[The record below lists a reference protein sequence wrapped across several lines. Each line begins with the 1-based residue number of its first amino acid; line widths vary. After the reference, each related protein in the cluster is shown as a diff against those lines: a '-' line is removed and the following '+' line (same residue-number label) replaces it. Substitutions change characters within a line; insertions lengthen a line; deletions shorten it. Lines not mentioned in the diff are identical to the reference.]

1 MKVSI
6 KSIFFLSSVVAVL
19 TFYLILSVNIRPI
32 ADDYCAA
39 AGSSNGVIS
48 YMHILTQTWSGDY
61 LQIFFNGLLVALPL
75 SKGPLFLLGIST
87 LFSYISLL
95 FLFIYLISRKLGLCP
110 LRPSSIAFIAA
121 LVLII
126 WNLYWAF
133 PAAIKWPVNYDRLLD
148 TKETFSGVF
157 GWPTVIVQYL
167 IVPLVIVLV
176 SFARIRRTW
185 LNFPFLI
192 LIGLMIGTGGYALAL
207 AVTLASCLLLLT
219 YDKRLGLTKTVL
231 LNVGIFSGALIS
243 FSSTGAQARSELLAS
258 SRDNSSSDSVFR
270 WFSVSSLEF
279 IVSIFN
285 VGVLVVLI
293 AGFVLSQHLDKLF
306 SLNGF
311 KFENKSILR
320 SFGIFLLVYYAIISV
335 SEYFTY
341 NAFWHLITF
350 KSGLFFY
357 FFFLGIFTGKRCK
370 THLSPIS
377 VSKIAMLSS
386 AVALSSCLVVYQTN
400 SNLVERRVA
409 WNVGPAALPGISD
422 ISPQDGW
429 VDKCWD
435 KISNQDKYPQRD

>member
-48 YMHILTQTWSGDY
+48 YMQILNHTWSGDY
-61 LQIFFNGLLVALPL
+61 LQILFNGLLVALPL
-75 SKGPLFLLGIST
+75 SIGPLFLLGIST
-87 LFSYISLL
+87 LFLYISLL

-121 LVLII
+121 VVLII
-126 WNLYWAF
+126 WNLYWAL

-148 TKETFSGVF
+148 TKETFSGIF

-176 SFARIRRTW
+176 SFVRVRRTW

-207 AVTLASCLLLLT
+207 AVAVTSCLLLLT
-219 YDKRLGLTKTVL
+219 YDKSLGFTKTVL
-231 LNVGIFSGALIS
+231 LNVSICSGALIS
-243 FSSTGAQARSELLAS
+243 FASTGAQARSVLLTS
-258 SRDNSSSDSVFR
+258 SRDNSSLDSLFR

-285 VGVLVVLI
+285 IGVLAVLL
-293 AGFVLSQHLDKLF
+293 AGFLLSQHLDKFF
-306 SLNGF
+306 SLDGF
-311 KFENKSILR
+311 TFENRSILR
-320 SFGIFLLVYYAIISV
+320 SFGIFLAVYYAAISV
-335 SEYFTY
+335 SEYLTY

-357 FFFLGIFTGKRCK
+357 FFFLGIFIGNRYKSRF
-370 THLSPIS
+370 SRIS
-377 VSKIAMLSS
+377 IPAIVMFSS

-400 SNLVERRVA
+400 FNLVERSIV
-409 WNVGPAALPGISD
+409 WNVGSAPLPGISD